1 MMDAL
6 RLSRP
11 EREILGAPNWR
22 SVTPWIIA
30 AMTFAIVLVAAAGLV
45 IAHSGRT
52 LESAIESRYT
62 LVVPA
67 GGGDPAAIAR
77 RMQGFKGVAAVEA
90 VSEQEMRQTLERWLG
105 PAATSRE
112 LPVPAMID
120 FDLAGN
126 ADPAAVRAAIAR
138 IAPDARLTTH
148 GESVGPLLQTLS
160 VLQWVAL
167 ALVALLTAAAGSA
180 VVLAARAAL
189 DSHRPTIE
197 ILHGIG
203 ATDAQTSR
211 LFVRRIAFDTFAGSL
226 AGALAAGLVILA
238 LASIARWASDMGV
251 IALGTSDLLLLAAI
265 PLLLTAAATLAARIA
280 ILSALGREL

>member
-1 MMDAL
+1 MIDAL

-52 LESAIESRYT
+52 LERAIESRYT
-62 LVVPA
+62 LVVPP
-67 GGGDPAAIAR
+67 GGGEPVAIAR
-77 RMQGFKGVAAVEA
+77 RLRGIAGVTAIEP
-90 VSEQEMRQTLERWLG
+90 VSEEEMRRTLERWLG
-105 PAATSRE
+105 PAADSRE

-120 FDLAGN
+120 FDLAAT
-126 ADPAAVRAAIAR
+126 ADPAAARAAIAK
-138 IAPDARLTTH
+138 IAPDAQLSTH
-148 GESVGPLLQTLS
+148 GESVGPLLQALS

-167 ALVALLTAAAGSA
+167 ALVAMLAAAAASA

-189 DSHRPTIE
+189 DSHRPTLE

-211 LFVRRIAFDTFAGSL
+211 LFVRRIAFDTFAGSI

-238 LASIARWASDMGV
+238 LASTARWASDMGG

-265 PLLLTAAATLAARIA
+265 PLLLTAVATLAARIA